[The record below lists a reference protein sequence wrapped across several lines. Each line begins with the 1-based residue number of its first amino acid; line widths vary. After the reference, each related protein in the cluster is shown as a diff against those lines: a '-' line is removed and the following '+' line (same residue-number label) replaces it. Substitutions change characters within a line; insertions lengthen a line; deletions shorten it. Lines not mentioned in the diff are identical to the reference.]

1 MKSIIVKILHNLK
14 IPGFYGLSI
23 YDVGLFFLE
32 GIIKGAITTRAS
44 SLAFN
49 FFLAFFPSIIVIFT
63 LIPYIPIKGFHETLM
78 NLLFEIL
85 PPTDNQAILN
95 TLNDIINNPRGG
107 LLSITF
113 VLTLYFST
121 NGIHS
126 LIEAFNASYHVNE
139 NRSILKQRA
148 LSLFLTLLLSLIL
161 IVTIGLI
168 IFGKISIDYLI
179 NQNIIIQNTGQYILF
194 AKWLIITTMLL
205 VGISILFH
213 LAPSIKNK
221 WKLFTPGS
229 LFATIFIIITSLG
242 FNFYIENFSQYN
254 KIYGSIG
261 TLMIILF
268 WMYFNSIILLTG
280 FELNASILNANQK
293 EILK

>member
-1 MKSIIVKILHNLK
+1 MKSVIIKILHNLK

-78 NLLFEIL
+78 NVLLEIL

-293 EILK
+293 DILK